1 MIIQKFKQKENK
13 NKILFMQYSMK
24 YRKNQKNQGV
34 VFNGNSKKKKK
45 IF

>member
-24 YRKNQKNQGV
+24 YRKNQKKPGGCFQWQ
-34 VFNGNSKKKKK
+34 
-45 IF
+45 